1 MSFLKKRLFIFD
13 TDLWKIHIDP
23 SWTFTPWSNSPF
35 RSARG
40 TKRDHIMDFQYPQD
54 VLFLGKFDGRSE
66 SEASV
71 KKLCLFFF
79 DSSVKVSNSDCI
91 LFCLFYLFSY
101 LFIQWIIYFYITL
114 YQLKIKAYNKI
125 TDKKDSCYELRFQS
139 YRLYKTSISNA
150 SFAHN
155 QQGQLSQC
163 HVFILSLRIDREGY
177 CLISAETRFR
187 N

>member
-13 TDLWKIHIDP
+13 TDLWKIHVDP
-23 SWTFTPWSNSPF
+23 SWTFTSWANSSF

-79 DSSVKVSNSDCI
+79 DSSVKVTNSDCL

-125 TDKKDSCYELRFQS
+125 TDKKDSCYELRF
-139 YRLYKTSISNA
+139 
-150 SFAHN
+150 
-155 QQGQLSQC
+155 
-163 HVFILSLRIDREGY
+163 
-177 CLISAETRFR
+177 
-187 N
+187 